1 MERSKA
7 EKSHPNQALRKS
19 RHPQPTPPCTTEC
32 VRRSARRGRRCH
44 TVDVYRYETGEAHFR
59 LEGSSGAVDAAHGVD
74 VSPCRQPKRSDKP
87 GTTYNMPRC
96 VFKNTAIVWLVMI
109 PVLRMVVFGKTILY
123 GTVLCI
129 NSCTKIVEMQTR
141 CQKIKLHVTYN
152 RLSIQ

>member
-19 RHPQPTPPCTTEC
+19 RHPQPRPPCTTEC

-44 TVDVYRYETGEAHFR
+44 TVEVYRYETHSQEAPSP

-87 GTTYNMPRC
+87 GTTYNAPLCFQKYCNSM
-96 VFKNTAIVWLVMI
+96 VIDDIGVAYGSFWKNDI
-109 PVLRMVVFGKTILY
+109 Y
-123 GTVLCI
+123 GTILCI
-129 NSCTKIVEMQTR
+129 NSCTKIVEMQTLP
-141 CQKIKLHVTYN
+141 KIKLHVTYN